1 MLMLSQ
7 LLFVVYVDSIIFAR
21 DTAIV
26 VVVDEV
32 DAPAVSLDSIVVA
45 GDPVFA
51 AVTVICFCFF
61 DDAFDVVV
69 VVTFVV
75 VVVVDVVC
83 CCC

>member
-26 VVVDEV
+26 VVNGEV
-32 DAPAVSLDSIVVA
+32 DAPAVSLDCIVVA

-51 AVTVICFCFF
+51 AVIVICFCF
-61 DDAFDVVV
+61 
-69 VVTFVV
+69 
-75 VVVVDVVC
+75 C
-83 CCC
+83 

>member
-32 DAPAVSLDSIVVA
+32 DAAAVSLDCIVAA

-51 AVTVICFCFF
+51 AVIVK
-61 DDAFDVVV
+61 
-69 VVTFVV
+69 
-75 VVVVDVVC
+75 C
-83 CCC
+83 CC